1 LYRDDGLAVFKKMN
15 ARSGGKA
22 RKVFCEILGDLGKIT
37 VQRNLKVV
45 SYLDVTLNLTTGK
58 YELSNLSIQ
67 IIDKVNDR
75 DALIAKE
82 GHWAYRLRS
91 TGT

>member
-1 LYRDDGLAVFKKMN
+1 MN
-15 ARSGGKA
+15 ARSGDKA
-22 RKVFCEILGDLGKIT
+22 RKVFYEILGDLGKIT
-37 VQRNLKVV
+37 VQNNLKVV
-45 SYLDVTLNLTTGK
+45 NYLDVMLNLTTGK
-58 YELSNLSIQ
+58 YGHSDLSIQ
-67 IIDKVNDR
+67 IIDKVSDR